1 MQPTNHVRE
10 RNVQVIIILKI
21 TYVGRSTVNYNTIA
35 YGYKVVNNSFGGR
48 SLYVTML
55 YDARKYVSVVN
66 KQL

>member
-48 SLYVTML
+48 SFIRN
-55 YDARKYVSVVN
+55 DA
-66 KQL
+66 L